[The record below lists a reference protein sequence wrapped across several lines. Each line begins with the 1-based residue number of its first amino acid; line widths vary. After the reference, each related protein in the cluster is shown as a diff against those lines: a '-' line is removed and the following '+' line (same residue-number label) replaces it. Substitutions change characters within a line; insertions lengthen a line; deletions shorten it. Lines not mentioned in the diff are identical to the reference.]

1 MKYRFVQTTIFELE
15 ADGLAGAQALLAVV
29 PEAHQA
35 YSSVE
40 VYDENNN
47 EVHAEYDNLPDCRA
61 SAEL

>member
-1 MKYRFVQTTIFELE
+1 MKYRFIQTTIFELE
-15 ADGLAGAQALLAVV
+15 ADDLARAQALLAVDL
-29 PEAHQA
+29 EAHQA